1 MDAPDADADDPFLPP
16 RAAEL
21 SPQHVAFLDAHLAS
35 RGDLPA
41 AAGLAAELDRRC
53 ADLDGDLAALRG
65 RIARLAV
72 SWIYR
77 SLGAKSLIQRSLAK
91 LENLS
96 ACTSQYGVRSNGS
109 GRTLGEELPRLA
121 KEVQRIANIREYVG
135 TALQLEV
142 LVGDLEDSVIF
153 INQQARNVLSKKISA
168 SSVLMETGQSRE
180 KLLQAIKTMNDI
192 EDLVIDISKSRPQWC
207 HLLKSVDSRVDKTL
221 AVLRPKV
228 IADHRSLLASL
239 GWPPKLLTT
248 AMGDGEVSS
257 IPNPLLLMRGEKRE
271 SYAHSFLSLCALQ
284 HLQTRR
290 EERKQKLLGL
300 NENRSRL
307 WAIDELVSPIG
318 ARMEYHFTKWIHQP
332 ELIFALAFKVTRDF
346 LVGVEEVL
354 QPLIDK
360 ARLVAFSA
368 REAWVFSLVQ
378 MLSGFLVKK
387 VLPPLAESYKE
398 KGGKSEVSTS
408 WLNIMDLIIAFDSRM
423 QSLIQSETCLYV
435 GSDMLQCLTRGI
447 SVLNIFCEKPEWLK
461 IWAKIEFKDAWKKFK
476 DELRDERA
484 WVQSSKRGNGFYHET
499 ESVDHLLAT
508 QDDYKAPL
516 IADFVLKVVWAMIER
531 CQKFPSIFSRVQFVR
546 LAAGKFIWCFLKVLI
561 SHCRIEEMQ
570 SANFDDNDVIMRV
583 CGSINA
589 ARYVEYKLL
598 EWSDDV
604 NFLDMNFFEDMERH
618 GNVGTGYNCFFGE
631 ETKSLAE
638 LETNWLL
645 EIIAFLLQ
653 QFEML
658 SWDYVE
664 NRHSFGFEQ
673 LEQDNP
679 PSIVSS
685 ETDCVVSADLVIA
698 LDALRSQLTNMRRI
712 LNLKDFMDLWRNVA
726 DGLDHF
732 LFRSMLM
739 SDVCFSA
746 KGIGRFTADMRALYL
761 VFQPFCARP
770 EAFFPCVRD
779 SLRLLNMNKE
789 EIKHLQVALS
799 NNEKQ
804 LECLHVCGISHLSVE
819 QVHELLRLG
828 MCRPKTRLR

>member
-1 MDAPDADADDPFLPP
+1 
-16 RAAEL
+16 
-21 SPQHVAFLDAHLAS
+21 
-35 RGDLPA
+35 
-41 AAGLAAELDRRC
+41 
-53 ADLDGDLAALRG
+53 
-65 RIARLAV
+65 
-72 SWIYR
+72 
-77 SLGAKSLIQRSLAK
+77 
-91 LENLS
+91 
-96 ACTSQYGVRSNGS
+96 
-109 GRTLGEELPRLA
+109 
-121 KEVQRIANIREYVG
+121 
-135 TALQLEV
+135 
-142 LVGDLEDSVIF
+142 
-153 INQQARNVLSKKISA
+153 
-168 SSVLMETGQSRE
+168 
-180 KLLQAIKTMNDI
+180 MNDI
-192 EDLVIDISKSRPQWC
+192 EDLVIGILKSRPRWC

-239 GWPPKLLTT
+239 GWPPKLVTM
-248 AMGDGEVSS
+248 AMGDGEVTS
-257 IPNPLLLMRGEKRE
+257 IPNPLVLMQGEKRE

-300 NENRSRL
+300 NEKRSRL

-346 LVGVEEVL
+346 LVGVEDVL

-360 ARLVAFSA
+360 ARLVGFSA
-368 REAWVFSLVQ
+368 REAWVFSMAQ

-387 VLPPLAESYKE
+387 VLPPLVESYKD

-423 QSLIQSETCLYV
+423 QLLVQSETCFHV

-484 WVQSSKRGNGFYHET
+484 WVQSSKCGTGFYHEM
-499 ESVDHLLAT
+499 ESVDYLLAN
-508 QDDYKAPL
+508 QDDHKAPL
-516 IADFVLKVVWAMIER
+516 IADFVLKVAWAMIER
-531 CQKFPSIFSRVQFVR
+531 CQKLPSIFPRVQFIR

-561 SHCRIEEMQ
+561 SHCRIEELQ
-570 SANFDDNDVIMRV
+570 SANFDDNDVVMRV

-604 NFLDMNFFEDMERH
+604 NFLDMNFGEDMERH
-618 GNVGTGYNCFFGE
+618 ENVDTGYNCFFGE
-631 ETKSLAE
+631 EIKSLVE
-638 LETNWLL
+638 LETNWLM

-664 NRHSFGFEQ
+664 NRHSFGIEQ
-673 LEQDNP
+673 LEQENT

-685 ETDCVVSADLVIA
+685 GTDSVVSADLVIA
-698 LDALRSQLTNMRRI
+698 LDALRSQLTSIRRI
-712 LNLKDFMDLWRNVA
+712 LNPKDFLDMWRNVA

-732 LFRSMLM
+732 LFRSMLT
-739 SDVCFSA
+739 SDISFSA
-746 KGIGRFTADMRALYL
+746 KGIGRLTADMRALYL

-770 EAFFPCVRD
+770 EAFFPCIRD
-779 SLRLLNMNKE
+779 SLRLLNMNEKE
-789 EIKHLQVALS
+789 VKHLQMALS
-799 NNEKQ
+799 DNEKQ
-804 LECLHVCGISHLSVE
+804 IECLHVWGISHLSVG

-828 MCRPKTRLR
+828 MCRPRHDCGSRR

>member
-1 MDAPDADADDPFLPP
+1 MDAPDGDAPLPP
-16 RAAEL
+16 CAEL
-21 SPQHVAFLDAHLAS
+21 STQHAAFLDAHFAS
-35 RGDLPA
+35 REDLSSA
-41 AAGLAAELDRRC
+41 ADLSSELDRRC

-77 SLGAKSLIQRSLAK
+77 SLGTKSLIQKSLVK

-96 ACTSQYGVRSNGS
+96 VCTSQYGVQSNRSR
-109 GRTLGEELPRLA
+109 RTFSEELPWLV
-121 KEVQRIANIREYVG
+121 KEVQRMENIREYVG

-142 LVGDLEDSVIF
+142 LVGDLEDSVF
-153 INQQARNVLSKKISA
+153 FVNHQARNVLSGKIST
-168 SSVLMETGQSRE
+168 SSVLLETGRSRE
-180 KLLQAIKTMNDI
+180 KLLHAIKTMNNI
-192 EDLVIDISKSRPQWC
+192 EDVVIDILKSRPQWG
-207 HLLKSVDSRVDKTL
+207 HLLKSVDSRADRTL

-239 GWPPKLLTT
+239 GWPPKLLPT
-248 AMGDGEVSS
+248 AMGDGEVTS
-257 IPNPLLLMRGEKRE
+257 IPNPLVLMQGAKRE
-271 SYAHSFLSLCALQ
+271 NFAHSFLSLCALQ

-300 NENRSRL
+300 EEKQSRL

-318 ARMEYHFTKWIHQP
+318 ARMEYHFTKWIQQP

-346 LVGVEEVL
+346 LVGVEDVL

-368 REAWVFSLVQ
+368 REAWVFSMVL

-387 VLPPLAESYKE
+387 VLPPLAESYRE

-423 QSLIQSETCLYV
+423 QSLVQSETCLYV
-435 GSDMLQCLTRGI
+435 GSDIVQCLTRGV

-476 DELRDERA
+476 VELRDERA
-484 WVQSSKRGNGFYHET
+484 WVQSSKCGNGFYHEI
-499 ESVDHLLAT
+499 ESVDYLLAT
-508 QDDYKAPL
+508 QDDHKAPL
-516 IADFVLKVVWAMIER
+516 IADFVLKVAWAMIER
-531 CQKFPSIFSRVQFVR
+531 CEKFPSLLPRVQFIR
-546 LAAGKFIWCFLKVLI
+546 STAGKFIWCFLKVLI
-561 SHCRIEEMQ
+561 SHCRIEELQ
-570 SANFDDNDVIMRV
+570 SASFDDNDVIMRV

-589 ARYVEYKLL
+589 ASYVEYKLV

-604 NFLDMNFFEDMERH
+604 NFLDMCFADGMERH
-618 GNVGTGYNCFFGE
+618 ENVDTGYNCFFGE
-631 ETKSLAE
+631 EIKSLAE
-638 LETNWLL
+638 LETNWLM
-645 EIIAFLLQ
+645 EMIAFLLQ

-658 SWDYVE
+658 SWDYVD

-673 LEQDNP
+673 LEQVNT
-679 PSIVSS
+679 PS
-685 ETDCVVSADLVIA
+685 VVSTDLVIA
-698 LDALRSQLTNMRRI
+698 LDALGSQLTSIRRI
-712 LNLKDFMDLWRNVA
+712 LNPKDFMDMWRNIA

-732 LFRSMLM
+732 LFRSMLA
-739 SDVCFSA
+739 SDICFSR
-746 KGIGRFTADMRALYL
+746 KGIVQFTADMRALYL

-770 EAFFPCVRD
+770 EAFFPCIRD

-789 EIKHLQVALS
+789 EVKHLQMALS
-799 NNEKQ
+799 NNVKQ
-804 LECLHVCGISHLSVE
+804 IECLHVCGISHLSVG
-819 QVHELLRLG
+819 QVHELLRSV
-828 MCRPKTRLR
+828 MCKL

>member
-1 MDAPDADADDPFLPP
+1 MDAPDPDAPLPP
-16 RAAEL
+16 CAEL
-21 SPQHVAFLDAHLAS
+21 SSQHAAFLDAHLAS
-35 RGDLPA
+35 REDLSSA
-41 AAGLAAELDRRC
+41 ADLSSELGRMC
-53 ADLDGDLAALRG
+53 ADLDVDLAALRG

-77 SLGAKSLIQRSLAK
+77 SLGAKSLIQKSLVK

-96 ACTSQYGVRSNGS
+96 VCTSQYGAQSNRNR
-109 GRTLGEELPRLA
+109 RTFEEELPWLA
-121 KEVQRIANIREYVG
+121 KEVQRIDNIREYVG
-135 TALQLEV
+135 TASQLEV
-142 LVGDLEDSVIF
+142 LVGDLEDSVLF
-153 INQQARNVLSKKISA
+153 VNHQAGNVLSGKIS
-168 SSVLMETGQSRE
+168 SSVLMETGRSRE
-180 KLLQAIKTMNDI
+180 KLLHAIKTMNNI
-192 EDLVIDISKSRPQWC
+192 EDLVIDIFKSRSRWR

-239 GWPPKLLTT
+239 GWPPKLLTM

-257 IPNPLLLMRGEKRE
+257 IPNPLVLMQGAKRE
-271 SYAHSFLSLCALQ
+271 SFAHSFLSLCALQ

-290 EERKQKLLGL
+290 EERKQKLLDLKEKGL
-300 NENRSRL
+300 RL

-346 LVGVEEVL
+346 LVGVEDVL

-368 REAWVFSLVQ
+368 REAWVFSMVQ

-387 VLPPLAESYKE
+387 LLPPLAESYKE

-408 WLNIMDLIIAFDSRM
+408 WLNIMDLIIAFDSSM
-423 QSLIQSETCLYV
+423 QSLVQSETCLYV
-435 GSDMLQCLTRGI
+435 GSDIVQCLTRGI
-447 SVLNIFCEKPEWLK
+447 SVLNIFCEKSEWLK

-484 WVQSSKRGNGFYHET
+484 WVQSSKCGNGFYHEI
-499 ESVDHLLAT
+499 ESVNYLLAT
-508 QDDYKAPL
+508 QDDHKAPL
-516 IADFVLKVVWAMIER
+516 IADFVLKVAWAMIER
-531 CQKFPSIFSRVQFVR
+531 CQKFPSLFPRVQFIR
-546 LAAGKFIWCFLKVLI
+546 STARKFIWCFLKVLM
-561 SHCRIEEMQ
+561 SHCRIEELQ
-570 SANFDDNDVIMRV
+570 SASFDDNDVVTRV

-604 NFLDMNFFEDMERH
+604 NLLDMCFADDMERH
-618 GNVGTGYNCFFGE
+618 ENVDTGYNCFFGE
-631 ETKSLAE
+631 EIKSLAE
-638 LETNWLL
+638 LETNWLM
-645 EIIAFLLQ
+645 EMIAFLLQ

-664 NRHSFGFEQ
+664 NRHSFGYEQ
-673 LEQDNP
+673 LEQDNT

-685 ETDCVVSADLVIA
+685 ETDCIVSADLVIA
-698 LDALRSQLTNMRRI
+698 LDALGSQLTSIRRI
-712 LNLKDFMDLWRNVA
+712 LNQKDFMDMWRNVA

-732 LFRSMLM
+732 LFRSMLAN
-739 SDVCFSA
+739 DIWFSA
-746 KGIGRFTADMRALYL
+746 EGIGRFTVDMRALYL

-770 EAFFPCVRD
+770 EAFFPCIRD
-779 SLRLLNMNKE
+779 SLRLLNMNRE
-789 EIKHLQVALS
+789 EVKHLQMALS

-804 LECLHVCGISHLSVE
+804 IECLHACGISNLTVE

-828 MCRPKTRLR
+828 MCKL